1 MLKQLFQVLS
11 ISIISGADG
20 PTSIYVSSAYLWQFL
35 LCVIAL
41 IVFGIYRLIKNI
53 KKNNWKGYLLCFSS
67 AIISL
72 IVILILLIAFIH

>member
-11 ISIISGADG
+11 ISIIGGADG

-53 KKNNWKGYLLCFSS
+53 KNRKKYLTNIKINTFYKSCFM
-67 AIISL
+67 L
-72 IVILILLIAFIH
+72 